1 MAQSIIDP
9 EHFLS
14 DGIFREESFLEKANN
29 YDWEQFQNKQ
39 VLVRGCNSAIIP
51 PWAFMFITGK
61 LAAIARTVRY
71 GNEHDNVVVFRAKER
86 DKDVNQSEKAL
97 KK

>member
-1 MAQSIIDP
+1 MAYSTIDP

-14 DGIFREESFLEKANN
+14 DGIFLEANFLEKAEKF
-29 YDWEQFQNKQ
+29 DWEQYRGKQ

-51 PWAFMFITGK
+51 PWAFMFISGK
-61 LAAIARTVRY
+61 LAHLAKTIRF
-71 GNEHDNVVVFRAKER
+71 GNEHDNIVVYRASDENKEV
-86 DKDVNQSEKAL
+86 KPNSNAL